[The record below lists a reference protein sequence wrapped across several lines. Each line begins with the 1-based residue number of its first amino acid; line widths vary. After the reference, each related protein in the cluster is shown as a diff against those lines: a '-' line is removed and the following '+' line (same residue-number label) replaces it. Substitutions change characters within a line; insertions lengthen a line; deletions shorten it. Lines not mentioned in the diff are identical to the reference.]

1 MKAGQLRHRV
11 TIERRE
17 TAYDRRGHESEV
29 WSAFA
34 NVWAEVKELSGR
46 ELERAKQLVA
56 DATIQVTMRANNVES
71 TDRIRFKGRI
81 FQIASVVADT
91 VNTMRTCLCTEVKQ

>member
-1 MKAGQLRHRV
+1 MRAGRLRHRV

-17 TAYDRRGHESEV
+17 ADYDRRGHESEA
-29 WSAFA
+29 WSPFLT
-34 NVWAEVKELSGR
+34 VWAEVNELSGR

-56 DATIQVTMRANNVES
+56 DATVQVTMRTSNIES

-81 FQIASVVADT
+81 FQIASVIADM
-91 VNTMRTCLCTEVKQ
+91 VNTTRICLCTEVRQ